1 MRKCLGVKPHTRV
14 FLLLRLSLP
23 PSEQRTPT
31 EQDLPV
37 LLGELSALLRI
48 TEATAEAEGVCWTSA
63 LPWVTCCSERG
74 VGGGSPRGSAPPH
87 WELRVAAEPLHIHA
101 LWLILIFKYS
111 LIKLN
116 YASVSVSLS
125 SLQLL
130 LPPPTPTL
138 KVRASFLWLCRYVY
152 VCTNI

>member
-48 TEATAEAEGVCWTSA
+48 TEATAEAEGVC
-63 LPWVTCCSERG
+63 
-74 VGGGSPRGSAPPH
+74 
-87 WELRVAAEPLHIHA
+87 
-101 LWLILIFKYS
+101 
-111 LIKLN
+111 
-116 YASVSVSLS
+116 
-125 SLQLL
+125 
-130 LPPPTPTL
+130 
-138 KVRASFLWLCRYVY
+138 
-152 VCTNI
+152 